1 MHIREAIRIAFE
13 SLWAHKLRSFLTLL
27 GIIISICTLVA
38 VVSLVNGVNFYVAT
52 KIGRLGLNTFSLSR
66 FSLHEYTDR
75 QAYMAAVK
83 RNPILH
89 MADYEYLKTH
99 AKLPVET
106 AATIFSGFNATGTVK
121 ANGQS
126 MDQVSL
132 RGVTPSDISMSTFE
146 VAQGR
151 FLDHFDE
158 EHRTMVAFIGPDL
171 VTHLFPD
178 VNPLGRHLIA
188 GGHRFRIIGVATRQ
202 GNVFGNSLDQFIL
215 IPISTFRKLNGN
227 QDSIGIS
234 FKVANSSLITPAID
248 EVRLLM
254 RARHHLNYYAKDD
267 FGIIGSSAVMDLWH
281 RLTGSIAAVMVGVS
295 AVFLVVGGI
304 VIMNI
309 MLAAVTERTREVGI
323 RKALGA
329 RRRDMLWQFLI
340 ESAVLSSMGG
350 LIGIGVAW
358 LFTTVAGHLT
368 PIPFQLPLSAVI
380 VALVISTAVGLFF
393 GIYPAAKAAKLE
405 PIVALRA
412 ET

>member
-1 MHIREAIRIAFE
+1 MQIREAIRIAFE

-38 VVSLVNGVNFYVAT
+38 VVSFVDGINFYVAT
-52 KIGRLGLNTFSLSR
+52 KIGRLGLNTFTLQR

-75 QAYMAAVK
+75 QAFMAAVK
-83 RNPILH
+83 RNPILR
-89 MADYEYLKTH
+89 MSDYEYLKTH
-99 AKLPVET
+99 ARLPIAVS
-106 AATIFSGFNATGTVK
+106 AFVFGGFRGSGTVK

-126 MDQVSL
+126 MDQVAM
-132 RGVTPSDISMSTFE
+132 RGVTPSDMSMVTFE

-158 EHRTMVAFIGPDL
+158 VHRTMVAFIGPDL

-188 GGHRFRIIGVATRQ
+188 DGHRFRVIGVATRQ
-202 GNVFGNSLDQFIL
+202 GNVFGNSLDQFII
-215 IPISTFRKLNGN
+215 IPISTYRKLHGN

-234 FKVANSSLITPAID
+234 FKVANSSLINPAID

-254 RARHHLNYYAKDD
+254 RARHHLSYYDKDN
-267 FGIIGSSAVMDLWH
+267 FGIIGSSAIMDLWH
-281 RLTGSIAAVMVGVS
+281 RLTGSIAAVAVGVT
-295 AVFLVVGGI
+295 AIFLVVGGI

-329 RRRDMLWQFLI
+329 KRRDVLWQFLV
-340 ESAVLSSMGG
+340 ESAVLSAVGG
-350 LIGIGVAW
+350 TIGILVAW
-358 LFTTVAGHLT
+358 LFTTVAGHLSS
-368 PIPFQLPLSAVI
+368 IPFKLPLSAVI
-380 VALVISTAVGLFF
+380 IALFISTAVGLFF

-412 ET
+412 EA